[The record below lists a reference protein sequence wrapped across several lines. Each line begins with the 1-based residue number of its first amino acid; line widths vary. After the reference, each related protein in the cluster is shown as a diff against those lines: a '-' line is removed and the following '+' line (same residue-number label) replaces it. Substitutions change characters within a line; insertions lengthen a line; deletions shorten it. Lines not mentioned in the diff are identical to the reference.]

1 MNTQYAVGMRVFENY
16 EEAYKYAQEVD
27 MGIETVVN
35 GKVVSYQ
42 EVA

>member
-27 MGIETVVN
+27 IETVVN